1 MRKNT
6 KKIKMTTSK
15 PFLYWAPRILC
26 IVAIL
31 FVSMF
36 ALDSFSP
43 ELTIWQQIGG
53 FLVHLIPTYVLIA
66 LLVVAWRWEY
76 VGGIIFT
83 VIGIAFA
90 AMVFMANYNRNHF
103 SLTQSLINTVL
114 VAVPFILVGILFIL
128 NSKYQES
135 KA

>member
-1 MRKNT
+1 
-6 KKIKMTTSK
+6 MTTSK

-43 ELTIWQQIGG
+43 ELSIVQQIQG
-53 FLVHLIPTYVLIA
+53 FLIHLIPSYILIA
-66 LLVVAWRWEY
+66 LLIVAWKWEY

-83 VIGIAFA
+83 VVGIAFA
-90 AMVFMANYNRNHF
+90 AMVFMVNYNRNHF

-128 NSKYQES
+128 NSKQQES
-135 KA
+135 KASI